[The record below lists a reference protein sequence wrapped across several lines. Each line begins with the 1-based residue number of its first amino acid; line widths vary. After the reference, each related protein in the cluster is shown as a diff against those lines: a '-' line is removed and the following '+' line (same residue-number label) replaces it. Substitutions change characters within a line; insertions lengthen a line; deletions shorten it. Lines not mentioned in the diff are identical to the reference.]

1 MQKELTDKQQQ
12 FLHNVVSFNG
22 DLKEAAKEAGYAEH
36 YQVTKAL
43 KAEIIDLAETILAQS
58 APQAAMK
65 IVNIMNSD
73 EPIPQANMRLQA
85 AQSILDRI
93 GLSKTDRID
102 VTHKTDKGLFILPAK
117 KETVING
124 EYEEA
129 QG

>member
-1 MQKELTDKQQQ
+1 METFAPVQSLRDFWS
-12 FLHNVVSFNG
+12 FLF
-22 DLKEAAKEAGYAEH
+22 LKAILADDGES
-36 YQVTKAL
+36 AL
-43 KAEIIDLAETILAQS
+43 KQYKFILKNFPKS
-58 APQAAMK
+58 VYAPQAAMK

-102 VTHKTDKGLFILPAK
+102 VTHKTDQGLFILPAK